1 MADIFTRTEV
11 DFGGAMHAQFGIIV
25 ASGGLTGVLM
35 QNIQLSYQ
43 QAVTR
48 LYELGT
54 GGGTAGVGNKTKVYY
69 VGGRAQGSMSIAHV
83 IGPGVS
89 IKAFYDN
96 FGDVCRAKCNTC
108 LIDLTPNICAA
119 GGVGAKAKYLA
130 KYCVLVSVGM
140 SVAAQDFVMNENS
153 QLMFTGLEFDGGGPT
168 TKLEPCP

>member
-1 MADIFTRTEV
+1 MAEIFTRTEV

-43 QAVTR
+43 QAITR
-48 LYELGT
+48 LYELGDR
-54 GGGTAGVGNKTKVYY
+54 GLKSKVYY

-96 FGDVCRAKCNTC
+96 FGDVCAAKNNTVM
-108 LIDLTPNICAA
+108 IDLTPNVCSIVPLAPPR
-119 GGVGAKAKYLA
+119 AKYIA

-140 SVAAQDFVMNENS
+140 SVAAQDFVVNENS
-153 QLMFTGLEFDGGGPT
+153 QLMFSGLEFDGG
-168 TKLEPCP
+168 